1 MKYIANKK
9 QDSCRKNEDDSICWN
24 CIKIY
29 KLIHKYQLYIK
40 YKVNVRIFAISI
52 DLFELLNYLLLIIL
66 FVKSLC
72 LIWYIIL
79 LNDV

>member
-29 KLIHKYQLYIK
+29 KIHKYQLYIK
-40 YKVNVRIFAISI
+40 YKVNVRNFAISI
-52 DLFELLNYLLLIIL
+52 DLFNLLNYLLLIIL
-66 FVKSLC
+66 YIKSLC
-72 LIWYIIL
+72 YIS
-79 LNDV
+79 